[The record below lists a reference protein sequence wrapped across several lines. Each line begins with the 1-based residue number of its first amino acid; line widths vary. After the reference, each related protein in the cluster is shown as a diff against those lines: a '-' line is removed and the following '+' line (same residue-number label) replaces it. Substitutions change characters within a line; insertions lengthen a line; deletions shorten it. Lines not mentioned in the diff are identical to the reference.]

1 MKKVFQLLSALVLLL
16 AITLPAQAQS
26 RKIIYLQSYE
36 KAPYH
41 FGFLLGV
48 NYMGYSIKTIDNYQS
63 MAFPGNWLPDPV
75 SQTIANN
82 DHNYFLPGGQ
92 GEFDLH
98 GYSADAVDHF
108 TINRVECSP
117 LYKNIGFSVG
127 VIGDLRLS
135 NSFNLRL
142 SPTLSLGSREIYYD
156 VVLYDAGDKVITVT
170 EDNGLVKTVQK
181 TRSQDIL
188 ATYAELPLHVK
199 YRSHRYNNIGAYL
212 IAGVNP
218 KLFLFSRT
226 KKNDVSSNSGN
237 DASGNTDGEGNTAG
251 DGNTAN
257 PSSNNTG
264 NNGSHFLLPKRGD
277 VALEFGVGYD
287 IYNQW
292 FKMGVELKMSVGMFN
307 LLREEAAYQEY
318 LFQAPISSLKNRQ
331 LQLTFTFE

>member
-16 AITLPAQAQS
+16 ALTMPTQAQS

-41 FGFLLGV
+41 FGFLLGA
-48 NYMGYSIKTIDNYQS
+48 NFMGYSIKTIDNYQS
-63 MAFPGNWLPDPV
+63 QLFPASYLPAPVSSNDPFYFQPGN
-75 SQTIANN
+75 
-82 DHNYFLPGGQ
+82 PG
-92 GEFDLH
+92 EYELH
-98 GYSADAVDHF
+98 GYSSGDVDHF
-108 TINRVECSP
+108 SINRVECSP
-117 LYKNIGFSVG
+117 LRRNIGFSVG

-156 VVLYDAGDKVITVT
+156 VVLYNADGGVIASL
-170 EDNGLVKTVQK
+170 DNGNTVQT

-237 DASGNTDGEGNTAG
+237 DATGNTDGGGNTEG

-257 PSSNNTG
+257 PSNNSTG